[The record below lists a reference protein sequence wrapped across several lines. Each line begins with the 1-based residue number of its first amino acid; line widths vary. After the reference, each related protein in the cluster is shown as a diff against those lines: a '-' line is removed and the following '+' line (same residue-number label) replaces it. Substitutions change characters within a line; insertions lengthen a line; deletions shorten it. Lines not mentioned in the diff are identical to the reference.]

1 MAANLNLKT
10 VFEADNKDLTRGAN
24 QAKQDLKDFGKVSND
39 VTSKIGDAFGIN
51 TQKLQQMSN
60 ATREMGRQMSE
71 SGNAGVAAFGKVLQ
85 SITAAQVAI
94 AGLGLGAAISAF
106 KLLTAEAENFKN
118 TVAGANIELQTQAYI
133 STYQQAMHDFNA
145 TTGQSVAKFE
155 AKWKK
160 GFSRLITDFKQSVV
174 KGLTGNQSV
183 GEALAGPVATALFG
197 NKEQRQAADAAASA
211 NERRAGEL
219 LELSR
224 QLKANTVEWA
234 EMEAKIAEY
243 RRIAKDDSYTLAQQ
257 QQAIADAEALVER
270 RYTEEYDIRK
280 KMADLQTAYAK
291 EVGSSIP
298 EEDKMYDMQKQAADV
313 MHQKD
318 TTLKSLNRDQRTL
331 SAQAAAE
338 AAERQ
343 KALAALEAQAKKMA
357 ELRAG
362 VSGTD
367 LSVSAASAAGIQ
379 GRAEAQMQIGAII
392 HPKYD
397 PKEITDISKELAS
410 LVEMGVASVSESIGG
425 LIGDLAT
432 GGEAWKNFSSAA
444 LSAFGDMAI
453 AVGKMAIATGTATL
467 GIKAALESL
476 NGYVAIAAGAA
487 LVALGTAVKSGL
499 SNIAS
504 GNYSAAASV
513 APSNY
518 ESYGSSKG
526 QYATS
531 TLKIEL
537 SGKLTASGRDLQ
549 YVLNEES
556 NRKKTVT

>member
-1 MAANLNLKT
+1 MGANLNLKT
-10 VFEADNKDLTRGAN
+10 VFEADNKDLTRGAR
-24 QAKQDLKDFGKVSND
+24 QAKEDLKSFGK
-39 VTSKIGDAFGIN
+39 TSDEITAKIGDAFGVS
-51 TQKLQQMSN
+51 TQKLEQMSN
-60 ATREMGRQMSE
+60 SARELGRQLSE
-71 SGNAGVAAFGKVLQ
+71 SSNTGVAAFGKLLQ

-94 AGLGLGAAISAF
+94 AGLGIGAAVTAF
-106 KLLTAEAENFKN
+106 KALTAEAENFKN
-118 TVAGANIELQTQAYI
+118 TVAGANLEMQTAAYV
-133 STYQQAMHDFNA
+133 STYSQVLHDMNA
-145 TTGQSVAKFE
+145 ATGQSVAKFE
-155 AKWKK
+155 SEWKK
-160 GFSRLITDFKQSVV
+160 AWGRIKANFGSGLV
-174 KGLTGNQSV
+174 GMLTGKGNTTGSIVTQAITESLTGTPGQKAATAAAEEAERITEQMFNLTRQLRSESV
-183 GEALAGPVATALFG
+183 GWARIEA
-197 NKEQRQAADAAASA
+197 Q
-211 NERRAGEL
+211 
-219 LELSR
+219 
-224 QLKANTVEWA
+224 
-234 EMEAKIAEY
+234 IAEY

-257 QQAIADAEALVER
+257 QDAIAKAQALIEQ
-270 RYTEEYDIRK
+270 RYGSEYNIK
-280 KMADLQTAYAK
+280 KQIADLQTK
-291 EVGSSIP
+291 LVGLSASSV
-298 EEDKMYDMQKQAADV
+298 EAEDKMYQAQIDSENV
-313 MHQKD
+313 LRNKEQM
-318 TTLKSLNRDQRTL
+318 LKSLNRDQRTL

-362 VSGTD
+362 VSGTN
-367 LSVSAASAAGIQ
+367 LSVSAASEAGIQ
-379 GRAEAQMQIGAII
+379 GRAETQMQVGAII

-410 LVEMGVASVSESIGG
+410 LVETGVASVSESIGG

>member
-1 MAANLNLKT
+1 MSATQNAKV
-10 VFEADNKDLTRGAN
+10 VFEADTRDLSRGAK
-24 QAKQDLKDFGKVSND
+24 QAQKDLKDFGKTSNE
-39 VTSKIGDAFGIN
+39 VTQSIGDAFGVN
-51 TQKLQQMSN
+51 TQQLEQLSN
-60 ATREMGRQMSE
+60 SARELGRQLSE

-85 SITAAQVAI
+85 SINAATVAI
-94 AGLGLGAAISAF
+94 AGMGIGAAVGAF

-145 TTGQSVAKFE
+145 TTGQSVAEFE

-160 GFSRLITDFKQSVV
+160 GFSRLITNFKQSIVN
-174 KGLTGNQSV
+174 GLTGNQSI
-183 GEALAGPVATALFG
+183 GEALAGPVATTLFG

-257 QQAIADAEALVER
+257 QQAIAAAEALIKQ

-280 KMADLQTAYAK
+280 KMADLQTAYTN
-291 EVGSSIP
+291 EVGSGFAD
-298 EEDKMYDMQKQAADV
+298 EDKMYDMQKQAADV
-313 MHQKD
+313 MRQKD
-318 TTLKSLNRDQRTL
+318 TLLKSLSREQRTINAAVGVE
-331 SAQAAAE
+331 SQARAEAAA

-343 KALAALEAQAKKMA
+343 RQAMAAMRA
-357 ELRAG
+357 ELAGTNLG
-362 VSGTD
+362 VSG
-367 LSVSAASAAGIQ
+367 SAASSLTGQATTL
-379 GRAEAQMQIGAII
+379 QIGAVIK
-392 HPKYD
+392 PTYD
-397 PKEITDISKELAS
+397 PKEITDISRELAT
-410 LVEMGVASVSESIGG
+410 LVEQGVSSVSESIGS

-432 GGEAWKNFSSAA
+432 GGDAWKNFTSSA
-444 LSAFGDMAI
+444 LSAFGDMAVS
-453 AVGKMAIATGTATL
+453 VGKMAIATGVATL
-467 GIKAALESL
+467 GIKKALESL

-504 GNYSAAASV
+504 GNYSASASV
-513 APSNY
+513 AS
-518 ESYGSSKG
+518 SGYGSG
-526 QYATS
+526 ATVGGGYATS
-531 TLKIEL
+531 AIKVEI
-537 SGKLTASGRDLQ
+537 SGKLTAKGSDLE
-549 YVLNEES
+549 YVLGENTKRR
-556 NRKKTVT
+556 NTTT